1 MGRGLAP
8 APFASGGRMANVLT
22 AENITKTFPG
32 VLAVDQVSLSLGR
45 GEILA
50 LVGENGAGKSTLMHV
65 LGGSLR
71 PEGGK
76 IYLEG
81 QEVSFGSPEDAIRSG
96 ISIVPQ
102 ELSLVGSLSVAENIF
117 ANRQP
122 VGLLNIIN
130 WQALYSETEAFLSRF
145 ELGINPRRLVKHL
158 SMGQQQILE
167 ILKAISTNPKVLI
180 LDEPTSSL
188 TESEAAYLL
197 DSIRRLQ
204 QQGMSFIYVT
214 HKLFEV
220 FSIASRVV
228 VLRDG
233 KFVGSKGVDEVSEN
247 DLVAMMVGRQI
258 SNLYGDRQRRKP
270 GEAYFRVEGLSRK
283 RRFKDVSFELRRGE
297 ILGIAGLVGARRT
310 EIGRAIFGADQLDEG
325 RVYLNGREIRI
336 AQPHDAIKL
345 GIVYLTED
353 RKAQGLFLTMSV
365 ENNLVAPNLEGFTSK
380 AGALLRRKMGAYARG
395 VVSEYSIDT
404 PSIAK
409 KVLNLSGGNQQKVL
423 VATWMGLRPQVI
435 IFDEPTR
442 GVDVGARAEIY
453 QKIQEFASEGTGV
466 ILISSD
472 MAELIGMCD
481 RIVVV
486 HDGRITWEAGRE
498 DFSEAKIL
506 AHAAGLVNGNG
517 GSAAQEVRDE
527 RAGMPH

>member
-1 MGRGLAP
+1 MTD
-8 APFASGGRMANVLT
+8 VLR
-22 AENITKTFPG
+22 AEQITKAFPG
-32 VLAVDQVSLSLGR
+32 VLAVDHVSLTLER

-65 LGGSLR
+65 LGGALR
-71 PEGGK
+71 PDDGK
-76 IYLEG
+76 IFLEG
-81 QEVSFGSPEDAIRSG
+81 RQALFSSPEDAIHAG
-96 ISIVPQ
+96 ISVVPQ
-102 ELSLVGSLSVAENIF
+102 EPSLIGGLSVAENIF

-122 VGLLNIIN
+122 VGPLNMIN
-130 WQALYSETEAFLSRF
+130 WRLLYAEAERFLHRF
-145 ELGINPRRLVKHL
+145 ELDISPRRLVKQL

-188 TESEAAYLL
+188 TEGETTYLFE
-197 DSIRRLQ
+197 SMRRLQ
-204 QQGMSFIYVT
+204 KQGMSFIYVT

-220 FSIASRVV
+220 FTIASRVI

-233 KFVGSKGVDEVSEN
+233 RYVASKDVVDVSED

-258 SNLYGDRQRRKP
+258 SNLYGTGEKREP
-270 GEAYFRVEGLSRK
+270 GKAYFRVEGLSRR
-283 RRFKDVSFELRRGE
+283 RRFSDVGFELHRGE

-310 EIGRAIFGADQLDEG
+310 EIGRSIFGADPLDAG
-325 RVYLNGREIRI
+325 KIYLDGKELKI
-336 AQPHDAIKL
+336 AHPQDAIKR

-353 RKAQGLFLTMSV
+353 RKAQGLFLTMTV
-365 ENNLVAPNLEGFTSK
+365 EDNLVAPNLDDFTSR
-380 AGALLRRKMGAYARG
+380 AGVLLKRKMGSYARG
-395 VVSEYSIDT
+395 VIKEYSIDT
-404 PSIAK
+404 PSTDK

-423 VATWMGLRPQVI
+423 VATWMGTLPQVI

-453 QKIQEFASEGTGV
+453 HKIQEFASQGTGV

-481 RIVVV
+481 RILVV
-486 HDGRITWEAGRE
+486 HNGRITWEAQRDE
-498 DFSEAKIL
+498 FSEAKIL
-506 AHAAGLVNGNG
+506 AHAAGLVNGNAH
-517 GSAAQEVRDE
+517 SSRD
-527 RAGMPH
+527 RP